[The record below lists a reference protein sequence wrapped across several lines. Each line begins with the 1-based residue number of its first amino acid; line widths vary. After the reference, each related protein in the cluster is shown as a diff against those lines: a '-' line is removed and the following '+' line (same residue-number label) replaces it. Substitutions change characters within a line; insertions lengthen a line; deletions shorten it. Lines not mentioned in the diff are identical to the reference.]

1 MRVDAMNQAK
11 FVHLRVHSAYSLSEG
26 AIKVD
31 ELAELCRSLEMP
43 AVAITDRNNLFGSLE
58 FSQVCV
64 KSGVQPI
71 LGCEIALRRASEEDT
86 SRRQTR
92 VEEPTSIALLVQNE
106 TGWRNL
112 MALSSTAYLDTPAGE
127 VPQIDLSCL
136 ADHSEGLLALSG
148 GPDGPIGALLLEGQN
163 DAADALT
170 QQLAKIFPGRFYMEL
185 MRHGMEAEE
194 RSEPG
199 LIDLAYAHDLPLLA
213 TNNVFFG
220 PREKFEAHDALMC
233 ISKSAHVDDRER
245 ARLTPEHYFRPAEEM
260 CELFADLPEAVANTL
275 VVAQR
280 CAFLAP
286 ERAPILPAYPM
297 ADGVTEA
304 DELRAQAEKGLA
316 ERLVR
321 HVFKADMTE
330 AQKQEAAKPYHDRLN
345 FELGVIVDMQFPGYF
360 LIVAEFIHWAKT
372 EGIPVGPGRGSGAG
386 SVVAW
391 SLTITD
397 LDPLRFGLLF
407 ERFLN
412 PERVSMPDFDI
423 DFCQDGRDKVIEHVC
438 DQYGRDRVAQIITF
452 GKLQARAVIRD
463 VGRVLNMP
471 YGQVDRLSKL
481 VPFNPAHPVTLQQAI
496 DGEPQFQE
504 MINEDQAVDRL
515 LKIALQLEG
524 LYRHASTHA
533 AGVVI
538 GDRPLQELVPLYRD
552 PKSEM
557 PVTQYSMKYVERAG
571 MVKFDFLGLK
581 TLSVLELSCDLV
593 NVSRAD
599 GETIELDALPL
610 DDRLTFEM
618 LGKGASMGVF
628 QLESSGMR
636 DVLRNMRPDTFED
649 IIALVALYRPGPMGN
664 IPKFIACK
672 HGEEQPNYMHDSL
685 EGILRETYG
694 VIVYQEQVM
703 QIAQV
708 MAGYSLGGADLLRR
722 AMGKKI
728 KSEMDAQRGV
738 FVNGAVKNGVAKTQA
753 NKIFDLVAKFADYGF
768 NKSHAAA
775 YALVAYQTAYFK
787 ANHPV
792 EFMAASMSF
801 ELKDTDKVAVFRQEM
816 ERIGI
821 ALLPPDINAS
831 GVNFTVEDRN
841 ERAEDETEEREGRAI
856 RYALAAIKNVGD
868 GAMRAV
874 IAERDA
880 NGPFESVFEF
890 TTRMGAGVVNK
901 RQLENLVRAGA
912 FDNIEPNRRNLFEAV
927 EMLIRHAESAD
938 RNSGQDSLFGSG
950 PNMGMPEPTLPDTPD
965 WPPLERLNYEQEAI
979 GFYLSSHPLAA
990 YSNVLESMNTTAC
1003 AQLVERA
1010 NEGVS
1015 SVAVAGVVLNVQE
1028 RDSNGR
1034 RFAFVQLSD
1043 PTGSFEVAFFQEAYS
1058 SAREH
1063 LEPGRFLLIRANVR
1077 ADGESAKLTAQ
1088 GAEDLERKAVVR
1100 MKGLEIHFSDSA
1112 PIVPL
1117 KSILER
1123 QGAGA
1128 GRILFVVNTPQRGD
1142 VEVAL
1147 EERYAL
1153 SPAVRAEIDAL
1164 PGVLRVQDL

>member
-1 MRVDAMNQAK
+1 MSHAN

-26 AIKVD
+26 AIKID
-31 ELAELCRSLEMP
+31 ELAQLCRTEDMP
-43 AVAITDRNNLFGSLE
+43 AVAITDRNNLFGALE
-58 FSQVCV
+58 FSQACK

-71 LGCEIALRRASEEDT
+71 LGCELALRRSSGDEN
-86 SRRQTR
+86 RRQPKAD
-92 VEEPTSIALLVQNE
+92 EPTYIALLVQNE
-106 TGWRNL
+106 IGWRNL
-112 MALSSTAYLDTPAGE
+112 MALSSTAYLDTPSGE
-127 VPQIDLSCL
+127 TPQIDLACL
-136 ADHSEGLLALSG
+136 ADHAEGLLALSG
-148 GPDGPIGALLLEGQN
+148 GPKGPLGALLLDGQG
-163 DAADALT
+163 DAARAMAL
-170 QQLAKIFPGRFYMEL
+170 QLGEIFPGRLYIEL
-185 MRHGMEAEE
+185 MRHGMEEE
-194 RSEPG
+194 ARIEPG
-199 LIDLAYAHDLPLLA
+199 LIDLAYAHNLPLLA
-213 TNNVFFG
+213 TNNVYFG
-220 PREKFEAHDALMC
+220 PRDKYEAHDALMC
-233 ISKSAHVDDRER
+233 IAKGAHVDDRER
-245 ARLTPEHYFRPAEEM
+245 ERLTPDHCFRPAAEM
-260 CELFADLPEAVANTL
+260 TELFADLPEAVENTL
-275 VVAQR
+275 VVAHR
-280 CAFLAP
+280 CAFMAP
-286 ERAPILPAYPM
+286 EHEPILPAYPM
-297 ADGVTEA
+297 ASGISEA
-304 DELRAQAEKGLA
+304 SELRAQAEAGLTS
-316 ERLVR
+316 RLQR
-321 HVFKADMTE
+321 HVFTDDMSDE
-330 AQKQEAAKPYHDRLN
+330 EKQAAAKPYRERLN
-345 FELGVIVDMQFPGYF
+345 FELGVIVDMNFPGYF
-360 LIVAEFIHWAKT
+360 LIVAEFIRWAKS

-397 LDPLRFGLLF
+397 LDPLRFDLLF

-423 DFCQDGRDKVIEHVC
+423 DFCQDQRDRVIEHVC

-463 VGRVLNMP
+463 VGRVLGMP

-481 VPFNPAHPVTLQQAI
+481 VPFNPANPVTLQQAI
-496 DGEPQFQE
+496 DGEPQFQV
-504 MINEDQAVDRL
+504 MKDEDQSVTRL

-538 GDRPLQELVPLYRD
+538 ADRPLQELVPLYRD

-571 MVKFDFLGLK
+571 LVKFDFLGLK
-581 TLSVLELSCDLV
+581 TLSVLELACALV
-593 NVSRAD
+593 RDS
-599 GETIELDALPL
+599 GTPIELDTLPL
-610 DDRLTFEM
+610 DDRATYDM

-636 DVLRNMRPDTFED
+636 DVLRSMRPDTFED

-672 HGEEQPNYMHDSL
+672 HGEEEPDYMHESL

-708 MAGYSLGGADLLRR
+708 LAGYSLGGADLLRR

-738 FVNGAVKNGVAKTQA
+738 FVQGAMDNGIAKAKASQ
-753 NKIFDLVAKFADYGF
+753 IFELVAKFADYGF

-787 ANHPV
+787 SNHPV
-792 EFMAASMSF
+792 DFMAASMFF
-801 ELKDTDKVAVFRQEM
+801 ELRDTDKIAAFRQDL

-821 ALLPPDINAS
+821 SLLPPDINMS
-831 GVNFTVEDRN
+831 GANFTTEDVADGN
-841 ERAEDETEEREGRAI
+841 DDGGDDGGGKAI

-868 GAMRAV
+868 AAMRTV
-874 IAERDA
+874 VAEREA
-880 NGPFESVFEF
+880 GGPFESVFDF
-890 TTRMGAGVVNK
+890 ATRLGAGVANK

-912 FDNIEPNRRNLFEAV
+912 FDNLEPNRRKLFEAV
-927 EMLIRHAESAD
+927 ELLLRHGESAD
-938 RNSGQDSLFGSG
+938 RNSGQDSLFGEG
-950 PNMGMPEPTLPDTPD
+950 PNMGMPDPVLPDTSD

-979 GFYLSSHPLAA
+979 GFYLSSHPLET
-990 YSNVLESMNTTAC
+990 YETVLEALNTTAF
-1003 AQLVERA
+1003 ADLAERA
-1010 NEGVS
+1010 KEGVS
-1015 SVAVAGVVLNVQE
+1015 SVQVAGVVLNVQE

-1043 PTGSFEVAFFQEAYS
+1043 PSGSFEVAFFQEAFS
-1058 SAREH
+1058 SSREH
-1063 LEPGRFLLIRANVR
+1063 LVPGRFLLIRADIR
-1077 ADGESAKLTAQ
+1077 AEGDSVKLTAQ

-1100 MKGLEIHFSDSA
+1100 MKGLEIAFSEST
-1112 PIVPL
+1112 PLGPL

-1123 QGAGA
+1123 QGSGS
-1128 GRILFVVNTPQRGD
+1128 GRILFVVKTPQRGD
-1142 VEVAL
+1142 VEL
-1147 EERYAL
+1147 TLKESYSL

-1164 PGVLRVQDL
+1164 PGVLSVRDLQNAPY